1 MLGAIAG
8 DIIGS
13 VFEPHWRR
21 IKRKEFDLFSKKSK
35 FTDDTVLTVAVAEA
49 ILQQKAYVYTIK
61 DYYRRYPKAGY
72 GKTFREWGASDSVEP
87 YHSWG
92 NGSAMR
98 VSAVGFAFEDLETVL
113 QEAERSAAVTHNHP
127 EGIKGAQATAAAI
140 YLGRRGRSKAEIET
154 YIEATFGYDL
164 SLSLEEIRPQYQFD
178 SSCQG
183 SVPQAITA
191 FLESTDFEDAIRN
204 AVSLG
209 GDSDTQACIAGGIAQ
224 GFYGG
229 VPERIAQ
236 ETWARLDADLQQV
249 VEAFMATYQIE

>member
-21 IKRKEFDLFSKKSK
+21 IKRKEFDLFSKKSR
-35 FTDDTVLTVAVAEA
+35 FTDDTVLTIAVADA
-49 ILQQKAYVYTIK
+49 ILHQKEYVHTIK

-72 GKTFREWGASDSVEP
+72 GKTFREWGASDSLEP

-98 VSAVGFAFEDLETVL
+98 VSAVGFAFDDLETVL

-140 YLGRRGRSKAEIET
+140 YLGRQGRSKTEIKT
-154 YIEATFGYDL
+154 YIEASFGYDL

-191 FLESTDFEDAIRN
+191 FLESVDFEDAIRN

-224 GFYGG
+224 GFYGE
-229 VPERIAQ
+229 VPEQIAQ
-236 ETWARLDADLQQV
+236 ETWTRLDTDLQQV
-249 VEAFMATYQIE
+249 AKAFMVTHKI

>member
-35 FTDDTVLTVAVAEA
+35 FTDDTVLTIAVADA
-49 ILQQKAYVYTIK
+49 ILHQKAYAHTIK

-72 GKTFREWGASDSVEP
+72 GKTFREWGASDSMEA

-98 VSAVGFAFEDLETVL
+98 VSAVGFAFDDLETVL
-113 QEAERSAAVTHNHP
+113 QEAEQSAAVTHNRP

-140 YLGRRGRSKAEIET
+140 YLGRQGRSKAEIKT
-154 YIEATFGYDL
+154 YIETTFGYDL
-164 SLSLEEIRPQYQFD
+164 RLSLEEIRPQYQFD

-229 VPERIAQ
+229 VPKQIAQ

-249 VEAFMATYQIE
+249 VEAFMATYQI

>member
-1 MLGAIAG
+1 MLGAISG

-35 FTDDTVLTVAVAEA
+35 FTDDTVLTIAVADA
-49 ILQQKAYVYTIK
+49 ILHQKAYVHTIK

-72 GKTFREWGASDSVEP
+72 GKTFREWGASDRLEP

-98 VSAVGFAFEDLETVL
+98 VSAIGFAFDDLETVL
-113 QEAERSAAVTHNHP
+113 REAERSAAVTHNHP

-140 YLGRRGRSKAEIET
+140 FLGRQKQSKTEIKA

-164 SLSLEEIRPQYQFD
+164 SSSLEEIRPRYQFD

-236 ETWARLDADLQQV
+236 ETWKRLDVDLQQV
-249 VEAFMATYQIE
+249 AMMFMQAFEI

>member
-35 FTDDTVLTVAVAEA
+35 FTDDTVLTIAVADT
-49 ILQQKAYVYTIK
+49 ILHQKEYVHTIK

-72 GKTFREWGASDSVEP
+72 GKTFREWGASDSLEP

-98 VSAVGFAFEDLETVL
+98 VSAVGFAFDNLETVL

-140 YLGRRGRSKAEIET
+140 YLGRQGRSKTEIKT
-154 YIEATFGYDL
+154 YIAATFGYDL

-191 FLESTDFEDAIRN
+191 FLESVDFEDAIRN

-229 VPERIAQ
+229 VPEQIAQ
-236 ETWARLDADLQQV
+236 ETWKRLDTDLQQV
-249 VEAFMATYQIE
+249 AKAFMVTYKI

>member
-21 IKRKEFDLFSKKSK
+21 IKRKEFDLFSKKSR
-35 FTDDTVLTVAVAEA
+35 FTDDTVLTIAVADA
-49 ILQQKAYVYTIK
+49 ILHQKEYVHTIK

-72 GKTFREWGASDSVEP
+72 GKTFREWGASDSLEP

-98 VSAVGFAFEDLETVL
+98 VSAVGFAFDDLETVL

-140 YLGRRGRSKAEIET
+140 YLGRQGRSKAEIKT
-154 YIEATFGYDL
+154 YIEASFGYDL

-191 FLESTDFEDAIRN
+191 FLESVDFEDTIRN

-229 VPERIAQ
+229 VPEQIAL
-236 ETWARLDADLQQV
+236 ETWKRLDTNLQQV
-249 VEAFMATYQIE
+249 TKAFMATYKI

>member
-1 MLGAIAG
+1 M
-8 DIIGS
+8 
-13 VFEPHWRR
+13 
-21 IKRKEFDLFSKKSK
+21 
-35 FTDDTVLTVAVAEA
+35 
-49 ILQQKAYVYTIK
+49 
-61 DYYRRYPKAGY
+61 
-72 GKTFREWGASDSVEP
+72 EP

-98 VSAVGFAFEDLETVL
+98 VSAVGFAFDDLETVL
-113 QEAERSAAVTHNHP
+113 QEAEQSAAVTHNHP
-127 EGIKGAQATAAAI
+127 EGIKGAQATAVAI
-140 YLGRRGRSKAEIET
+140 YLGRQGRSKAEIKT
-154 YIEATFGYDL
+154 YIETTFGYNL
-164 SLSLEEIRPQYQFD
+164 SSRLEEIRPQYQFD

-236 ETWARLDADLQQV
+236 ETWTRLDADLQQV
-249 VEAFMATYQIE
+249 VEAFNAIYQIQ

>member
-8 DIIGS
+8 DMIGS
-13 VFEPHWRR
+13 VFEAHWRR
-21 IKRKEFDLFSKKSK
+21 IKRKEFDLFSQKSK
-35 FTDDTVLTVAVAEA
+35 FTDDTVLAIAVADA
-49 ILQQKAYVYTIK
+49 LLHQKEYVHTIK

-72 GKTFREWGASDSVEP
+72 GKTFRGWGASDSLEP

-98 VSAVGFAFEDLETVL
+98 VSAVGFAFDDLETVL

-140 YLGRRGRSKAEIET
+140 YLGRQGRSKTEIKT
-154 YIEATFGYDL
+154 YIEGTFGYDL
-164 SLSLEEIRPQYQFD
+164 SLTLEEIRPQYQFD

-191 FLESTDFEDAIRN
+191 FLESVNFEDAIRN

-224 GFYGG
+224 GFYGE
-229 VPERIAQ
+229 VPDQIAQ
-236 ETWARLDADLQQV
+236 ETWKRLDADLQQV
-249 VEAFMATYQIE
+249 VKAFKAIYQI